1 MQKILIIIN
10 DSPYGA
16 EKAYNALRMA
26 KTLQEEPLGEVDVKI
41 FLVSDGVYCGL
52 INQEADNN
60 NYDIEKMLKT
70 VIKNGGEVKTCSGC
84 AKSRGI
90 YELQF
95 IEGVKRSNMKEFAL
109 WTYESDKVL
118 NF

>member
-10 DSPYGA
+10 DSPYGT

-41 FLVSDGVYCGL
+41 FLVSDGVFCGL
-52 INQEADNN
+52 RNQETANN
-60 NYDIEKMLKT
+60 SYNIEEMLKT
-70 VIKNGGEVKTCSGC
+70 VIENGGEVKSCSGC

-90 YELQF
+90 YNLQF
-95 IEGVKRSNMKEFAL
+95 IEGVKHSNMKEFAL
-109 WTYESDKVL
+109 WTFESDKVL

>member
-10 DSPYGA
+10 DSPHGS

-26 KTLQEEPLGEVDVKI
+26 KTLQEEPLGKVSVKI
-41 FLVSDGVYCGL
+41 FLVSDGVFCGL
-52 INQEADNN
+52 PNQEATNN

-70 VIKNGGEVKTCSGC
+70 VINNGGEVKSCSGC

-90 YELQF
+90 YKLQF

-109 WTYESDKVL
+109 WTFECDKVL